1 MFKKI
6 LIKIGTITLMTFKR
20 VLSKNYQNKDKEKIE
35 DEIIDEILELKKN
48 RKKSINRQV
57 LTLPLICIFLL
68 ILTRNLGMTLK
79 IVMIIF
85 LIALFKDSL
94 PKMKEKRRKKEI
106 SREFPFALMQIS
118 TQLKAGIGLYDSIK
132 SITNSNY
139 GELSRE
145 FQITLNE
152 IQYESNYVKAF
163 ENLSKRCKLESIDK
177 FSSQVIRTLNNGGNL
192 ADTLKAL
199 ARENSYNSRIKYR
212 EYSEK
217 LNAIMLLYMFI
228 GIIIPVLL
236 FILIIA
242 VTTLM
247 DSVIKSE
254 MLIILYLF
262 FFPMILVF
270 IIIIIRELEP
280 DIG

>member
-1 MFKKI
+1 
-6 LIKIGTITLMTFKR
+6 MTFKR

-57 LTLPLICIFLL
+57 LTLPLICIFFL

-199 ARENSYNSRIKYR
+199 ARENSHNSRIKYR